1 MKPPWDERRLAVWRN
16 QGIRGMTRGLFF
28 RMWEAQKGLC
38 AICAEVLYT
47 GSAGRS
53 GYTLDHDHDTGKP
66 RSLLCQACNKHGA
79 LKEDADLERFKGTP
93 FYDYVQ
99 RHRKKVD
106 DVEGPDGRGEAEV
119 DGSKRRDGAEGD

>member
-79 LKEDADLERFKGTP
+79 LKEDADIERFKGTP
-93 FYDYVQ
+93 YYDYVH
-99 RHRKKVD
+99 RHRKKVE
-106 DVEGPDGRGEAEV
+106 DVGQPDGTGTNEMGGGE
-119 DGSKRRDGAEGD
+119 

>member
-16 QGIRGMTRGLFF
+16 QGIRGMTRGWFF
-28 RMWEAQKGLC
+28 RMWEEQNGKC
-38 AICAEVLYT
+38 AICSKPLYT

-53 GYTLDHDHDTGKP
+53 GYTLDHDHDTGSP
-66 RSLLCQACNKHGA
+66 RSLLCQGCNKHAA
-79 LKEDADLERFKGTP
+79 LKEDADINRFIDTP

-106 DVEGPDGRGEAEV
+106 DVEGSDRGREDKV
-119 DGSKRRDGAEGD
+119 DG